1 MPEEFDIYRKWLGI
15 PPAEQPANHY
25 RLLGVGLFENDA
37 DAISNAADRQMAH
50 VRTFQNGPR
59 SVLSQRLLNELA
71 AARVCLLNPARK
83 AEYDRALQA
92 DLNRGREADAAVHV
106 SPAALA
112 LPVAQPLS
120 LPVARSAA
128 PLVSAAPRPLM
139 RRQPARLR
147 APFYAAAGAVLL
159 VGFAAVLL
167 ATSRKD
173 KEPIAPDN
181 VADAAGSPTIAEAGH
196 PKEPPDEPPGLE
208 RNQDEDRSKS
218 ELDVPASSV
227 SGPTATSKSSAE
239 GRGAS
244 ERPAAGA
251 AVDLLELIVP
261 ERDAVHGDWKFE
273 DGGLLTS
280 PLQGARLQVPYAP
293 PGDYVLRV
301 VARKQAGG
309 GLFLGLVVDGR
320 QTSVAID
327 GWNGQTSGLHF
338 LDGHPAA
345 FNASKREAPV
355 FTDAEPKEIVCTV
368 HPNRVLVECGAQ
380 TVVDWRGDGARLSME
395 PLFEMPNRDQLFL
408 GSWDGQFLIEKLQLT
423 PLPPEPSLPLRQ
435 ATGEAVDVLK
445 RIDIQR
451 DAVRQ
456 WWRFEDGALVGH
468 STGFARLQTQVGFP
482 AEYKL
487 TARVE
492 RVDGGD
498 AILFGLSAAGKPF
511 SLILDGQA
519 AQLTNIVGNGQEPR
533 PPAMTAPL
541 LTNKQAVEIE
551 ITVLRDRFRATI
563 DGKPLFDWPTDY
575 SSVAANPQPDN
586 PAALSLMVWGST
598 YRVSE
603 LTLTPLSDE
612 APPAD
617 QAIASAALPPPR
629 EKIPEA
635 AAVREARSKVE
646 SKYQNEW
653 RQAKKLPDRLH
664 VARKIFDDSMFPE
677 TVPLRYALLREAAER
692 TAGLGDAALACEVLD
707 ELQSRFELDALPEQ
721 AEAVREAIGKAHD
734 AHQAWGA
741 LLTSLALADR
751 AMQQEQ
757 LPLAEQFA
765 DLATTAAR
773 KSGGLEARSAAERR
787 ADAVRRRRARRNQY
801 DRALARLDDAPGDS
815 AANLEAGRYE
825 CFCLGQWDRGLGRFE
840 QSSDAPLR
848 KIAELERVAETEM
861 TQRAPLAEAWRAA
874 AAEAGDSKD
883 EYLLEAIYWLRRA
896 GATLAADPVKLET
909 LKRELA
915 PVRGLSMSRL
925 SPGLS
930 AGLFNGGDF
939 QEELA
944 RRIDPMID
952 FNFGFG
958 SPDPALPG
966 DYFSIRWTGWLK
978 PPLAG
983 KYVLRG
989 LADDSFRLWL
999 DGELVLNRWGGAGDE
1014 AKEVELTD
1022 ELHALKIEYNEYGVT
1037 AAVRLIWQLRDLT
1050 GDYAVP
1056 AAALYHD
1063 AAGIAAMVE
1072 SPR

>member
-1 MPEEFDIYRKWLGI
+1 
-15 PPAEQPANHY
+15 
-25 RLLGVGLFENDA
+25 
-37 DAISNAADRQMAH
+37 
-50 VRTFQNGPR
+50 
-59 SVLSQRLLNELA
+59 
-71 AARVCLLNPARK
+71 
-83 AEYDRALQA
+83 
-92 DLNRGREADAAVHV
+92 
-106 SPAALA
+106 
-112 LPVAQPLS
+112 
-120 LPVARSAA
+120 
-128 PLVSAAPRPLM
+128 
-139 RRQPARLR
+139 
-147 APFYAAAGAVLL
+147 
-159 VGFAAVLL
+159 
-167 ATSRKD
+167 
-173 KEPIAPDN
+173 
-181 VADAAGSPTIAEAGH
+181 PTIAEADR
-196 PKEPPDEPPGLE
+196 PKEPPNEPPGMGK
-208 RNQDEDRSKS
+208 DKHEDRSKS
-218 ELDVPASSV
+218 EINAPPSSV
-227 SGPTATSKSSAE
+227 SGPTATSKPSAE

-244 ERPAAGA
+244 MRSAAGPR
-251 AVDLLELIVP
+251 VDLLELIVP

-273 DGGLLTS
+273 EGGLLTS

-293 PGDYVLRV
+293 PVDYALRV
-301 VARKQAGG
+301 AARKQAGG
-309 GLFLGLVVDGR
+309 ALFLGLVVDGR

-338 LDGHPAA
+338 LDGQPAA

-368 HPNRVLVECGAQ
+368 HPDRVLVECGAQ
-380 TVVDWRGDGARLSME
+380 TIVDWRGDAARLSME
-395 PLFEMPNRDQLFL
+395 PLFEMPDRGQLFL
-408 GSWDGQFLIEKLQLT
+408 GSWDGQFLIEKLELT
-423 PLPPEPSLPLRQ
+423 PLPPEPPHPIRQ
-435 ATGEAVDVLK
+435 ATGEAVDILK

-456 WWRFEDGALVGH
+456 WWRFEDGALVG
-468 STGFARLQTQVGFP
+468 SSAGFARLQTQVGFP

-492 RVDGGD
+492 RSDGGD

-519 AQLTNIVGNGQEPR
+519 AQLTNIIGNGQGLR
-533 PPAMTAPL
+533 PPSWTGPL
-541 LTNKQAVEIE
+541 LTNKQSVEVE
-551 ITVLRDRFRATI
+551 ITVLLDRFLATI

-598 YRVSE
+598 YRISE
-603 LTLTPLSDE
+603 WTLTPLSGE
-612 APPAD
+612 APPDA
-617 QAIASAALPPPR
+617 AIQPLVLAPPR
-629 EKIPEA
+629 EKIPDP

-646 SKYQNEW
+646 SKYQNES
-653 RQAKKLPDRLH
+653 RQAKKLPERLH
-664 VARKIFDDSMFPE
+664 IARKIFDDSMFPE

-692 TAGLGDAALACEVLD
+692 TAGLGDAALACEALD
-707 ELQSRFELDALPEQ
+707 EVQARFDLDALPEQ
-721 AEAVREAIGKAHD
+721 AEAAREAIAKAHD

-741 LLTSLALADR
+741 LLTALSLADR
-751 AMQQEQ
+751 AMRQEQ

-765 DLATTAAR
+765 DLAATAAR
-773 KSGGLEARSAAERR
+773 KSGSLEARSAAERR
-787 ADAVRRRRARRNQY
+787 AEAVRRRRARRSQY
-801 DRALARLDDAPGDS
+801 DRALARLADSPDDR

-825 CFCLGQWDRGLGRFE
+825 CFFLGQWDRGLVRFE
-840 QSSDAPLR
+840 QSPDDALR
-848 KIAELERVAETEM
+848 KIAALERVAETEL

-874 AAEAGDSKD
+874 AAQAGDSKD
-883 EYLLEAIYWLRRA
+883 EYLLEANYWLQRA
-896 GATLAADPVKLET
+896 RATLAADPAELET
-909 LKRELA
+909 LERELA

-983 KYVLRG
+983 KYVLRAS
-989 LADDSFRLWL
+989 ADDGFRLWL
-999 DGELVLNRWGGAGDE
+999 DGRIVLDRWGGAGDE

-1022 ELHALKIEYNEYGVT
+1022 EPHALRIEYNEYGAT

-1050 GDYAVP
+1050 GDHAVP